1 MKEQTFVSNVNER
14 SKALEN
20 ESFPLA
26 FSKLALLRK
35 CVLGGELRSK
45 LRLEWAEAEV
55 SDEWGPHLGAWQ
67 FFPVWGCE
75 CQKEAAA
82 HRECGER
89 IPGVPV
95 ASQEEA
101 LSTRKARGTPGSC
114 HHSQI
119 PPDVSVHSR
128 AGSGRSKGM
137 ATYSSILAWRILMD
151 RGAWWAAVHGVP
163 GVRHDWVT

>member
-82 HRECGER
+82 HRECGIQGGR
-89 IPGVPV
+89 CV
-95 ASQEEA
+95 S
-101 LSTRKARGTPGSC
+101 KNRGDQILFGC
-114 HHSQI
+114 H
-119 PPDVSVHSR
+119 
-128 AGSGRSKGM
+128 
-137 ATYSSILAWRILMD
+137 
-151 RGAWWAAVHGVP
+151 
-163 GVRHDWVT
+163 